1 MCVSNLTDLYKWG
14 KFSHSIKSKFLP
26 FKEKGGGVTSFQII
40 THPFLTFEESFT
52 AKFWGMWSILDYKF
66 YSFFTGLEC
75 HQAGTKLDKSEC
87 LASKKGLTFPD
98 QVLKIGNCL
107 VDFKSCVTVDL
118 GSPWQIKT
126 VLVTCF
132 LSVAQM

>member
-26 FKEKGGGVTSFQII
+26 FKEKEGGSNVFPNNYTHSLPLKRALHQSFEICDQ
-40 THPFLTFEESFT
+40 
-52 AKFWGMWSILDYKF
+52 YKF

-126 VLVTCF
+126 VLVSCF